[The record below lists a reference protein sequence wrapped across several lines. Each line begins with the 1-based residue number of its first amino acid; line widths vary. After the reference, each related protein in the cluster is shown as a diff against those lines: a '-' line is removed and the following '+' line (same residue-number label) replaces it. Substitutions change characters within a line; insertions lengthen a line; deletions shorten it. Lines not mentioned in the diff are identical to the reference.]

1 MSRPLLLVF
10 ALLLVMRAW
19 VGDAMAMQVPAAGH
33 CQQTHTVAVHHGGHA
48 SHAAMDT
55 AHSGMHHTAPAAA
68 HHRAADCHDDADTGT
83 AGHAACGDCQVCHTA
98 ALPFGPV
105 GLVPSAVPQALPRA
119 APVAYASADPAP
131 GFKPPIFRSP
141 RP

>member
-1 MSRPLLLVF
+1 MPRPLLVFF
-10 ALLLVMRAW
+10 ALLLVLRAW

-33 CQQTHTVAVHHGGHA
+33 CQQIHALAQGDPGHA
-48 SHAAMDT
+48 SHAGT
-55 AHSGMHHTAPAAA
+55 GSVHSGMYHADAGAA
-68 HHRAADCHDDADTGT
+68 HEGSADCGDAG

-98 ALPFGPV
+98 ALPFGTV
-105 GLVPSAVPQALPRA
+105 ESVPAAVPQAVPPA
-119 APVAYASADPAP
+119 APVSYASADPAP

>member
-10 ALLLVMRAW
+10 ALLLVLRAW

-33 CQQTHTVAVHHGGHA
+33 CPQASAVAQEGHGHG
-48 SHAAMDT
+48 SHAGLGAV
-55 AHSGMHHTAPAAA
+55 HSGMHGAEAAA
-68 HHRAADCHDDADTGT
+68 ALGGFAICGDAGT
-83 AGHAACGDCQVCHTA
+83 GHAACGDCQVCHTA
-98 ALPFGPV
+98 ALPFGTV
-105 GLVPSAVPQALPRA
+105 ESVTATVPQAVPPA
-119 APVAYASADPAP
+119 APVSYASADPAP